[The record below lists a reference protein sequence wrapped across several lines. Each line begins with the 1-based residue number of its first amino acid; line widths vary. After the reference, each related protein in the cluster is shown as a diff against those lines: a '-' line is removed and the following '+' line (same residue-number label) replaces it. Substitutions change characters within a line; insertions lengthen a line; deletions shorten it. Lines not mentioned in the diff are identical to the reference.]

1 MRCFLLRL
9 RHYRKN
15 HGRSIH
21 FMYIS
26 LHLHYIAKTYRMRI
40 PMSLDVIQS
49 NTNSFQS
56 LHRPFATFNAK
67 QRDLENWDTCFAEAC
82 AKMVQKFQ
90 NSNFHFLVQFFFKNQ
105 YRLEKWLK
113 VCVFNLQYQI
123 FRWRHPKLDFVTFK
137 QKVHPLRI
145 L

>member
-1 MRCFLLRL
+1 MNIHSKTPFNCSEDFIRL

-26 LHLHYIAKTYRMRI
+26 LHLHYIAKTCRMRI
-40 PMSLDVIQS
+40 PMSWDVIQS

-67 QRDLENWDTCFAEAC
+67 QRDLESWDTCFAEAC
-82 AKMVQKFQ
+82 AKMVQKIQ
-90 NSNFHFLVQFFFKNQ
+90 NSNFHFLVHFFFSKINIG
-105 YRLEKWLK
+105 LK
-113 VCVFNLQYQI
+113 SGLRYVFSISNTR
-123 FRWRHPKLDFVTFK
+123 FFAGDV
-137 QKVHPLRI
+137 
-145 L
+145 